1 MLRESLIMSRRVL
14 PPTSILGLAGP
25 WEALRPWRPFL
36 ANIFTSYAL
45 CGVVWIGGRTE
56 RDRWENVFAA
66 LSIAKPSML
75 ASFFRRRCAPNSFLS
90 SEVLFSNLRL
100 GFISAATFLARSV
113 ETFPTSCSRKISL
126 ESNCFKSLDYPLWY
140 DESPYW
146 WFGFTLRCS
155 GIECPILGWPQGLLA
170 P

>member
-14 PPTSILGLAGP
+14 PPTSILGLARP
-25 WEALRPWRPFL
+25 WEALRPCRPFW
-36 ANIFTSYAL
+36 ANMFIFSAL
-45 CGVVWIGGRTE
+45 CCVVWIGGSTE
-56 RDRWENVFAA
+56 RERYENVFAA

-75 ASFFRRRCAPNSFLS
+75 ASFLRRRCRPNSFLS

-113 ETFPTSCSRKISL
+113 ETLPTSCSRKISL
-126 ESNCFKSLDYPLWY
+126 ESNCFKSLDCPLWY

-146 WFGFTLRCS
+146 WFGFALRCS
-155 GIECPILGWPQGLLA
+155 GMECPILG
-170 P
+170 